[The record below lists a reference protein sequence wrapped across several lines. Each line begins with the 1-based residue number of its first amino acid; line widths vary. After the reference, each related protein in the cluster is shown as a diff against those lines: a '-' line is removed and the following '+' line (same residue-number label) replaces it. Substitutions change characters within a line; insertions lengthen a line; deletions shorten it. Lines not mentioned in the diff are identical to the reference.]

1 MSELFVLFF
10 VSCRDSVILTLI
22 KRKHMLWIE
31 TGLRPWGFHMQL
43 TSTII
48 LQ

>member
-31 TGLRPWGFHMQL
+31 TGLGPWGFHMQL
-43 TSTII
+43 TSTNI